1 MGSGGTQAAA
11 RERAAA
17 ELERSPATGRGRAA
31 PLTPFHQRIA
41 AEHLSSRSG
50 LGASRLAPAMAQA
63 AIDLNPH
70 QVEAAAFALA
80 ALPTGGAILA
90 DEVGLGKTVEAGL
103 VLAQLAAEGRGRVLV
118 LVPASLRAQW
128 RDELASKF
136 GLHAEVVD
144 GDRVRALERQGLR
157 TNPFDT
163 GGIVIA
169 SHPFAALRL
178 SDVERV
184 PWDVAVIDEAHRLR
198 NAYKRDHKTGQALR
212 RALRKCPKLLL
223 TATPL
228 QNDLLELLG
237 LTSFI
242 DDALLGNEEAFRAQ
256 YGAGELSEDKAA
268 DLKERLSHVVI
279 RTLRR
284 QVREHVK
291 FTARRSL
298 VEDFAPTPE
307 EAELYDRVSEYL
319 RREDAYAI
327 PESRRALLVL
337 VYRKILAS
345 STFALAATL
354 ERLAESLEA
363 QLAGAECAEAAQAFV
378 DAHDLQSFAEE
389 DEEWGAGGGG
399 RRRGGGAAAA
409 MRAELSELRHCA
421 KLARSIKVNAKGE
434 ALVRGVDRAFTVARA
449 CGWPEK
455 AVVFTEFR
463 RTMQYLKGILEAR
476 GYRVTCLSGDS
487 GGVDKRQALVQEFR
501 GESNVLLMSEAGAE
515 GLNLQFCNLVVNY
528 DLPWN
533 PQRVEQRIGRCHR
546 YGQQRDVLVLN
557 FLNRQNAA
565 DARLYDLLAQ
575 KLALFDGVF
584 GSSDEILGA
593 LGSGIDFEKRV
604 LDIYQSCRSGEEI
617 DRAFAELRRELDGR
631 IEARLSAARTLLFE
645 RFDGEVRGK
654 LRLAEKAAKEAVA
667 RREAEEEA
675 LVESVFQGEAP
686 PPLPEAAPDD
696 ARPRARRARLAR
708 AAAEA
713 VRARPQEAVSLLEV
727 DARSLPAGLE
737 ELAGREGWWFVYKY
751 ALDGLASEEKVAHL
765 VLWSDGA
772 RFRALPQDA
781 AEAFAALPAREARGG
796 GARGGVV
803 PIGEAQEEAL
813 AALTARVVAEFS
825 ERMGASYDESRERWD
840 RSVEDGLAA
849 PRRLVED
856 ARAAWEKA
864 RAALHE
870 RGELPLRDRRAL
882 LERAER
888 EYRRRLDELR
898 ATEGLR
904 YGEKDRALADL
915 KRRAEP
921 RERRTLVATAYWR
934 CA

>member
-1 MGSGGTQAAA
+1 MGVGSTQVAV
-11 RERAAA
+11 RDRAAA
-17 ELERSPATGRGRAA
+17 GTGEGAARRAR
-31 PLTPFHQRIA
+31 LTRFHQRIA
-41 AEHLSSRSG
+41 AEHLSARSG
-50 LGASRLAPAMAQA
+50 SGASRLAPAMARS

-70 QVEAAAFALA
+70 QVEAAAFALGS
-80 ALPTGGAILA
+80 LPTGGAILA
-90 DEVGLGKTVEAGL
+90 DEVGLGKTIEAAL
-103 VLAQLAAEGRGRVLV
+103 VLAQLAAEGRGRALV

-136 GLHAEVVD
+136 GLASEVVD
-144 GDRVRALERQGLR
+144 GDRVRALEKQGLR

-169 SHPFAALRL
+169 SHPFAALRA

-184 PWDVAVIDEAHRLR
+184 PWDVAVLDEAHRLR

-212 RALRKCPKLLL
+212 RALRRCPKLLL

-228 QNDLLELLG
+228 QNDLMELLG
-237 LTSFI
+237 LTAFI
-242 DDALLGNEEAFRAQ
+242 DDALLGSEEAFRLQ
-256 YGAGELSEDKAA
+256 YAAGELTEDKAA
-268 DLKERLSHVVI
+268 DLKERLSQVVV

-284 QVREHVK
+284 QVKEYVK

-307 EAELYDRVSEYL
+307 EQELYDRVSEYL
-319 RREDAYAI
+319 RREDAWAI

-354 ERLAESLEA
+354 ERLAGSLEA
-363 QLAGAECAEAAQAFV
+363 QLAGAECAQAAV
-378 DAHDLQSFAEE
+378 DALDLAGFAEE
-389 DEEWGAGGGG
+389 DEEWQGGA
-399 RRRGGGAAAA
+399 RRRPRGPGAVAS
-409 MRAELSELRHCA
+409 MKQELSELRHCA
-421 KLARSIKVNAKGE
+421 KLARSIRGNAKGD
-434 ALVRGVDRAFTVARA
+434 ALVRGLDRAFTVARA

-463 RTMQYLKGILEAR
+463 RTMDYLRSILEAR
-476 GYRVTCLSGDS
+476 GFRVTCLSGDS
-487 GGVDKRQALVQEFR
+487 GGADRRQKLVDEFR
-501 GESNVLLMSEAGAE
+501 AGSNVLLMSEAGAE

-584 GSSDEILGA
+584 GTSDEILGA
-593 LGSGIDFEKRV
+593 LGSGVDFERRV

-617 DRAFAELRRELDGR
+617 DRAFADLRKDLDDR
-631 IEARLSAARTLLFE
+631 IEARLSAARALLFE
-645 RFDGEVRGK
+645 RFDGEVRGR
-654 LRLAEKAAKEAVA
+654 LRLAEKAAKDAVA

-675 LVESVFQGEAP
+675 LVESVFDGEAP
-686 PPLPEAAPDD
+686 PPLPEPSPDD

-713 VRARPQEAVSLLEV
+713 VKARPQEAVSMLELEPR
-727 DARSLPAGLE
+727 ALPAGLE
-737 ELAGREGWWFVYKY
+737 ELAGREGWWFVYRFG
-751 ALDGLASEEKVAHL
+751 LDGLGSEERIAHL
-765 VLWSDGA
+765 VLWSDGE

-781 AEAFAALPAREARGG
+781 AEAFAQLPARDARP

-803 PIGEAQEEAL
+803 PIGAVQEEAL
-813 AALTARVVAEFS
+813 AALTARVVAEFQ
-825 ERMGASYDESRERWD
+825 ERSGASFDEARERWD
-840 RSVEDGLAA
+840 RSVEDALAA
-849 PRRLVED
+849 PRRLVDE
-856 ARAAWEKA
+856 ARAAWERA

-870 RGELPLRDRRAL
+870 KGELALRDRRAL

-898 ATEGLR
+898 ATESLR
-904 YGEKDRALADL
+904 YGEKDRALAEL
-915 KRRAEP
+915 KRRAEAKHA
-921 RERRTLVATAYWR
+921 RTLVATAYWR
-934 CA
+934 VG